1 MSFSLQIAGK
11 FINSDE
17 YIYFSDKFGLYFYET
32 LPTAPTAPTAP
43 TDLSLNIS
51 DKEFKYISDLEYKNT
66 KLEDDRQFEIYEN
79 YLDNIVTTYNLETN
93 NLMLPTEIINNLIE
107 TFTNDINNI
116 IEESNTFLAPIGK
129 QLNKVDF
136 SQSVK
141 NDIYRNII

>member
-17 YIYFSDKFGLYFYET
+17 HIYFSDKFGLYFYET
-32 LPTAPTAPTAP
+32 LPTAPT
-43 TDLSLNIS
+43 DLSLNKS

-66 KLEDDRQFEIYEN
+66 KLENDRQFEIYEN

-107 TFTNDINNI
+107 TFTHDINNI
-116 IEESNTFLAPIGK
+116 IEESNSFLAPIGK

>member
-11 FINSDE
+11 FIDSDE

-32 LPTAPTAPTAP
+32 IPTAP
-43 TDLSLNIS
+43 TDISLNIS

-66 KLEDDRQFEIYEN
+66 TLEDGRKFEIYEN

-107 TFTNDINNI
+107 TFTQDINNI
-116 IEESNTFLAPIGK
+116 IEESNTFLEPIGK
-129 QLNKVDF
+129 QLNKVDLN
-136 SQSVK
+136 QSVK